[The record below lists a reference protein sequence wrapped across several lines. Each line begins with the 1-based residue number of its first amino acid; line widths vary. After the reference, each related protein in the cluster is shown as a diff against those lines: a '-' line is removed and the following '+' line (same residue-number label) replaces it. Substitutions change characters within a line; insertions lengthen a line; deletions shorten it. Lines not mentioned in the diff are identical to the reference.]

1 MSQVIHD
8 VGSSSIFLIQTKKK
22 KKTKKIQ
29 RMVSARMKVCV
40 SSKGAQSRGF
50 SPEAEGEE
58 NYLKNEETTC
68 VT

>member
-8 VGSSSIFLIQTKKK
+8 VGSSSIFIIQTKKK
-22 KKTKKIQ
+22 KMKKIQ

-40 SSKGAQSRGF
+40 SSKGTQSRGF
-50 SPEAEGEE
+50 SPKAEGEE

>member
-1 MSQVIHD
+1 MTLAQAAY
-8 VGSSSIFLIQTKKK
+8 SSFRPKKK

-50 SPEAEGEE
+50 SPEAEREE